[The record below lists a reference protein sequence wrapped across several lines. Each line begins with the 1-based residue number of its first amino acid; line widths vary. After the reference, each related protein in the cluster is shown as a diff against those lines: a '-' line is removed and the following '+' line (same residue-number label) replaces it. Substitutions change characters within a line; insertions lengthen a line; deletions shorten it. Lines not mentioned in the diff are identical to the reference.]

1 MSGPRPIG
9 ISRRALLKDAACG
22 FGYLAFAGLAS
33 QAAASERNPLQ
44 ARLPHF
50 APRARRVIFMFMH
63 GGPSQVDTFDY
74 KPALLKYSGKP
85 APFVKPSD
93 SDEPRKKKIPMLRE
107 TPWKFAQHGECGRW
121 VSELFPQ
128 VATHVDD
135 LCVINSMHTEGRA
148 HGEATLRLHTGTA
161 SFVRP
166 SLGSWVTYGL
176 GTENSNLPGFITSPR
191 RGPTAACRTTRAR
204 SCRPSTRGRRSARP
218 TSR

>member
-1 MSGPRPIG
+1 MLNSPLSSRRRRHGGDRAEVGRDARGARLDRLYAHPGAFTPATVGPSLDLVPRALGIRRSPGRRSYYWARARAWSILSHALFCLTSFSISIEEAAMSGPRPIG

-50 APRARRVIFMFMH
+50 APRAKRVIFMFMH

-93 SDEPRKKKIPMLRE
+93 FDEPRKKKIPMLRE
-107 TPWKFAQHGECGRW
+107 TPWKFAQNGECRRW
-121 VSELFPQ
+121 V
-128 VATHVDD
+128 
-135 LCVINSMHTEGRA
+135 
-148 HGEATLRLHTGTA
+148 
-161 SFVRP
+161 
-166 SLGSWVTYGL
+166 
-176 GTENSNLPGFITSPR
+176 
-191 RGPTAACRTTRAR
+191 
-204 SCRPSTRGRRSARP
+204 
-218 TSR
+218 